1 MEKKESVNIPVIAGE
16 RICRRTMQMLVKEFE
31 NKGFEALLLQ
41 EGSADTG
48 ELPLEYYG
56 GRNVP
61 LRHILYTVDQIY
73 EPDIIFLNFLSE
85 IVEAEKSEIDMLISK
100 DCNTYTITAEG
111 LLKTVSKPIEI
122 FDIICRYF

>member
-1 MEKKESVNIPVIAGE
+1 M
-16 RICRRTMQMLVKEFE
+16 
-31 NKGFEALLLQ
+31 LLQ
-41 EGSADTG
+41 EGSTDTG

-61 LRHILYTVDQIY
+61 LGHILYTVDQIY

-100 DCNTYTITAEG
+100 ECNTYMIKAER

-122 FDIICRYF
+122 VDIICRYF